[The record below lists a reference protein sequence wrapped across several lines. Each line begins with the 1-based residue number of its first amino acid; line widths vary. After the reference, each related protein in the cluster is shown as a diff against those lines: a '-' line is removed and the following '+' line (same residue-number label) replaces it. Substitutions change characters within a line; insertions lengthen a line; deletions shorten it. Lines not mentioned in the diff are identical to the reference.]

1 MKKKRI
7 EKDKKILKDF
17 IKVTQAILFMR
28 KLYSQNKLSLG
39 LIYYNKQIDIQM
51 VLTLILAKKRWG
63 IVVSVYM
70 IFGEIKSKTIV

>member
-1 MKKKRI
+1 
-7 EKDKKILKDF
+7 
-17 IKVTQAILFMR
+17 
-28 KLYSQNKLSLG
+28 
-39 LIYYNKQIDIQM
+39 M